1 MRRLTLSPKRAE
13 HWLRWL
19 LLAAYGAFLLFVGLF
34 IFTHVRRMVA
44 ASEVLPSFTGGNQPS
59 PNVGYEEGTT
69 LPTWT
74 GTDRITILLMG
85 IDERE
90 QEEGPWRTDS
100 MMVVTLDPV
109 TMKAG
114 VLSIPRDIWVEIPG
128 YESGRINTAYFLGD
142 LTDYPGGGP
151 ALAMETIRHNFAIP
165 VDHYVVINFHA
176 FVALVDEIGGID
188 IDVPETIDDP
198 YYPDYNY
205 GYDPLHIEAGHH
217 HFDGEMALKYAR
229 TRHSGHGDFDR
240 ARRQQQVAMAIL
252 EKVKQPD
259 VLAYLVARAP
269 KLYETLQ
276 ASVRTDLKLD
286 QIIALGV
293 LASKVEPEDIR
304 FAVVDESCTLPYTTP
319 DGAMVL
325 VPIRERMREKRD
337 YIFWLTDEGGEETA
351 EAQVSVLNGT
361 EQVGLA
367 ASTAQYLEE
376 NGIPVARYDNAD
388 RQDYADSL
396 VIINRDHE
404 TTAEKILRLLGLPD
418 SALVHGDNPAAEYD
432 ITVILGQDYARQLL
446 SQP

>member
-19 LLAAYGAFLLFVGLF
+19 LLVAYGAFLLFVGLF
-34 IFTHVRRMVA
+34 VFTHVRRMVA

-59 PNVGYEEGTT
+59 PNVGYEAGTT

-100 MMVVTLDPV
+100 MMIVTLDPV

-240 ARRQQQVAMAIL
+240 ARRQQQVALAIL

-259 VLAYLVARAP
+259 VLAHLVARAP

-293 LASKVEPEDIR
+293 LASKVKPEDIR

-337 YIFWLTDEGGEETA
+337 YIFWLTDEGGEETTA
-351 EAQVSVLNGT
+351 AQVSVLNGT
-361 EQVGLA
+361 EQAGLA

-404 TTAEKILRLLGLPD
+404 ATAKQIIRLLGLPD
-418 SALVHGDNPAAEYD
+418 SALVHGDNPTAEYD
-432 ITVILGQDYARQLL
+432 ITVILGQDYARRLL

>member
-1 MRRLTLSPKRAE
+1 MQRHPPE
-13 HWLRWL
+13 WWLRRAAI
-19 LLAAYGAFLLFVGLF
+19 AAYVAFLLFVGLF
-34 IFTHVRRMVA
+34 VFTHVRHLVA
-44 ASEVLPSFTGGNQPS
+44 ASEVLPSFTGNNQPS
-59 PNVGYEEGTT
+59 PNVGYEEGTA

-151 ALAMETIRHNFAIP
+151 ALAVETVRHNFAIP
-165 VDHYVVINFHA
+165 IDHYVVVNFHA
-176 FVALVDEIGGID
+176 FVTLIDEIGGID

-217 HFDGEMALKYAR
+217 HFDGETALKYAR

-240 ARRQQQVAMAIL
+240 ARRQQQVALAIL
-252 EKVKQPD
+252 EKVKHPD
-259 VLAYLVARAP
+259 VLARLVARAP

-286 QIIALGV
+286 QIIALAV
-293 LASKVEPEDIR
+293 LASKVKPEDIR

-337 YIFWLTDEGGEETA
+337 YIFWLTDETAGESG

-361 EQVGLA
+361 EQSGLA

-376 NGIPVARYDNAD
+376 NGIHVARYDNAD
-388 RQDYADSL
+388 RQDYATSL

-404 TTAEKILRLLGLPD
+404 SAARQIIALLGLPD
-418 SALVHGDNPAAEYD
+418 SALVHGDNPSATYD
-432 ITVILGQDYARQLL
+432 ITVILGQDYAEKLL

>member
-1 MRRLTLSPKRAE
+1 MRSRDFER
-13 HWLRWL
+13 WLRWGGV
-19 LLAAYGAFLLFVGLF
+19 AAYLAFLLFVGLF
-34 IFTHVRRMVA
+34 VFIRVRRMVA
-44 ASEVLPSFTGGNQPS
+44 ASEVLPSFTGSNPS

-69 LPTWT
+69 LPTGT

-100 MMVVTLDPV
+100 MMIVTLDPV
-109 TMKAG
+109 TMRAG
-114 VLSIPRDIWVEIPG
+114 LLSIPRDIWVEIPG

-142 LTDYPGGGP
+142 LTGYPGGGP

-165 VDHYVVINFHA
+165 VDHYVVVNFHA

-188 IDVPETIDDP
+188 VDVPETIDDP

-205 GYDPLHIEAGHH
+205 GYAPLHIEAGSH
-217 HFDGEMALKYAR
+217 HFDGEMALRYAR

-252 EKVKQPD
+252 EKVKRPD
-259 VLAYLVARAP
+259 VLAHLVARAP
-269 KLYETLQ
+269 QLYETLQ
-276 ASVRTDLKLD
+276 SSVRTDLKLD
-286 QIIALGV
+286 QIVALGV
-293 LASKVEPEDIR
+293 LASKVKPEAIR

-337 YIFWLTDEGGEETA
+337 YIFWLTDEEKAAETGEA
-351 EAQVSVLNGT
+351 EISVLNGT

-376 NGIPVARYDNAD
+376 SGIHVARYDNAD
-388 RQDYADSL
+388 RQDYLNSV
-396 VIINRDHE
+396 VIINHGHNG
-404 TTAEKILRLLGLPD
+404 TAERIVKLLGLPN
-418 SALVHGDNPAAEYD
+418 SALVHGDNPTAAYD
-432 ITVILGQDYARQLL
+432 IVVILGEDYARSLL
-446 SQP
+446 AQP